1 MFAAVDLG
9 SNSFRLHIGFHDGTA
24 IRVVKTARD
33 PIRLGAGLDSNG
45 NLTEAA
51 MQDALRCLRNFRA
64 ILSEYEL
71 QAIRVVATNTLRIA
85 KNTAAFL
92 PLAEEAI
99 GHPIEIISGEEEGRL
114 IYMGVASTL
123 AQPNEKRLV
132 VDIGGGSTELILGC
146 GPDIRHVESFS
157 IGTVKQ
163 SLSFFPNGRI
173 DAASFDAAILSA
185 RSHFEDAATMYDPR
199 LWTNAY
205 GSSGTIRAISDVIA
219 KNGIGD
225 GTMSYKSLLALKSLL
240 IETGS
245 ANRFNLPGIKSER
258 VIVMV
263 GGLAVLIGIM
273 QELGI
278 KSLTAI
284 NAGLRVGVLW
294 DFQLRA
300 DKHDRRDESA
310 LEFMRRFHADE
321 DRANRVANIAIALF
335 NQLKPV
341 SDAYNRY
348 LYWSGLMHEVGLAV
362 SHTGYH
368 KHAAYM
374 VENADLPGFTT
385 REQRLMSTLILAQK
399 GNLRKIGNALSDLD
413 FAKAVLALRLATML
427 MHSKTDS
434 DIAGLRVRLKNR
446 VEVEARHSW
455 IAQHPTAAYWM
466 QKERESWDEIGMEFV
481 LRTT

>member
-1 MFAAVDLG
+1 MPRTPALQEDGLIAAVDLG
-9 SNSFRLHIGFHDGTA
+9 SNSFHLAVARLEHGQ
-24 IRVVKTARD
+24 IRMVEGLSEKVQ
-33 PIRLGAGLDSNG
+33 LGAGFDDKG
-45 NLTEAA
+45 RLTDEAQTRGLA
-51 MQDALRCLRNFRA
+51 CLSRFA
-64 ILSEYEL
+64 QHL
-71 QAIRVVATNTLRIA
+71 QGVSPTRMRVVATNTLRVA

-173 DAASFDAAILSA
+173 DAGSFDAAILSA
-185 RSHFEDAATMYDPR
+185 RSHFEDAAPMYDPR

-205 GSSGTIRAISDVIA
+205 GSSGTIRAISDVIS

-240 IETGS
+240 IDTGS
-245 ANRFNLPGIKSER
+245 ASRFNLPGIKPER

-278 KSLTAI
+278 KSLTDI

-310 LEFMRRFHADE
+310 LEFARRLHADE
-321 DRANRVANIAIALF
+321 DRANRVANIAVTLF
-335 NQLKPV
+335 NQLKPA
-341 SDAYNRY
+341 SDTYNRY

-455 IAQHPTAAYWM
+455 VSQHPTAA
-466 QKERESWDEIGMEFV
+466 
-481 LRTT
+481 